1 MNNFAIN
8 NLANM
13 EFMLYGSRSGMNMN
27 CPSVYNGY
35 YVPNSVFGNPYG
47 MYAQS
52 KNPTF
57 NGYNNT
63 GFGQNIPSNY
73 VQNTGSQTQSENTSF
88 QQGITQEDMDKLA
101 DYYAKNNVLEE
112 GFTGALTGGL
122 SWMAFE
128 HAQSIFHPKNA
139 TRGVKAANAI
149 FKNVPKEFAKT
160 NAALLQEAQI
170 AVQQVVRDSGDKGWW
185 SKWLRKPLY
194 IDNPEKIAKMDAAA
208 RQINQANKAEV
219 TRELNAMKKAV
230 ENAVRTGNVKGIAEA
245 TARLQAARGMD
256 GRIAGALTGR
266 KTVAERLKSKADT
279 ILKDKNNLV
288 SMNKSV
294 ITKNFGELVKSSF
307 KKDFVGFMIF
317 ETIFNAGKIMT
328 AFQKDTKTC
337 VEQTTQSLGKS
348 ALGTAGWCLGR
359 AAGTWLGAKA
369 GAAIGSMI
377 CPGAGTAVGALIGF
391 TVGSVGMWAGHKL
404 GNKIFGTDVADKVE
418 AQEMAK
424 TREGQTELLQFAVQK
439 AQEGKTDAG
448 TNKIVYKALN
458 AYA

>member
-73 VQNTGSQTQSENTSF
+73 AQNTGSQTQSENTSF

-170 AVQQVVRDSGDKGWW
+170 AVQQAVRDTGKKGWW
-185 SKWLRKPLY
+185 SKWLRNPL
-194 IDNPEKIAKMDAAA
+194 D
-208 RQINQANKAEV
+208 
-219 TRELNAMKKAV
+219 KKAIDPLV
-230 ENAVRTGNVKGIAEA
+230 KDMERAVASRKVDKIAEA

-328 AFQKDTKTC
+328 ACQKDTKTG